1 MQFVVECQDKPGQ
14 LQLRL
19 STRPP
24 HLAYMQ
30 SHSASILLAGPL
42 LDDAGQPN
50 GSLLV
55 FDVANRASLDAII
68 NNDPYALAG
77 LFATVRVSPFRKTLP
92 ATP

>member
-19 STRPP
+19 TTRPP
-24 HLAYMQ
+24 HLEYLR

-42 LDDAGQPN
+42 LDASGQPN

-55 FDVANRASLDAII
+55 FEVESRGALDEII
-68 NNDPYALAG
+68 ENDPYALAG
-77 LFATVRVSPFRKTLP
+77 LFASVRVTPFRKTLP